1 MNTRDLPGSLD
12 FVQCVDGK
20 DTIIQDYAQVDGWQN
35 AEVMDII
42 AQLEQSITTREIPPV
57 PAVNFHITDD
67 NIGEGGPKQK
77 FARNIAAIE
86 TLFKLES
93 ENRNA
98 TSEEQEILSNY
109 VGWGG
114 LADAFD
120 PETIQ
125 EPPERTVHM
134 KKRIIT
140 FALAAAL
147 MLALGITAYA
157 IWSIH
162 AARQQELKADL
173 KIEENNVSSYMEYTV
188 PDDQASGLVLL
199 SSVNDGDV
207 QRVFVNIS
215 PVAEEDAGSF
225 PNETSFSWSIDGT
238 EIGGFAGPEL
248 PTGLTLNGR
257 DEIRQAV
264 LQYAYDKETQTM
276 MLQCYIDVSF
286 IEQAKAS
293 LGTDSLPLLVH
304 MTIGQKDT
312 TTFGPAL
319 FSQTE
324 EQTRYFDFGH
334 AVYHDEELD
343 KDIEIVGLELT
354 PFSAVW
360 KVSYEGA
367 EDFHT
372 SGSDQ
377 TAYEPWIILEDK
389 VCIETKLVFSD
400 GSIFSTGGAMTS
412 PYENGT
418 VNLFCGWGS
427 AINIDDVQ
435 RIVLGDLVL
444 WEAK

>member
-1 MNTRDLPGSLD
+1 MKRETITLMLNSLD
-12 FVQCVDGK
+12 DGY
-20 DTIIQDYAQVDGWQN
+20 ISE
-35 AEVMDII
+35 AEVFC
-42 AQLEQSITTREIPPV
+42 P
-57 PAVNFHITDD
+57 
-67 NIGEGGPKQK
+67 
-77 FARNIAAIE
+77 
-86 TLFKLES
+86 ES
-93 ENRNA
+93 
-98 TSEEQEILSNY
+98 
-109 VGWGG
+109 
-114 LADAFD
+114 
-120 PETIQ
+120 IQ
-125 EPPERTVHM
+125 ESPERIVHM

-162 AARQQELKADL
+162 AVRQQELKADL

-188 PDDQASGLVLL
+188 PDEQASGLVLL
-199 SSVNDGDV
+199 SAVNDGDV

-215 PVAEEDAGSF
+215 PVAEEDAGGF
-225 PNETSFSWSIDGT
+225 PKETSFSWSIDGT

-248 PTGLTLNGR
+248 PTNLTLNGK
-257 DEIRQAV
+257 DEIREAV

-304 MTIGQKDT
+304 MTVGQKET

-324 EQTRYFDFGH
+324 EQRRYFDFDH
-334 AVYHDEELD
+334 TVYHDTELD

-367 EDFHT
+367 ESFHT
-372 SGSDQ
+372 PDADWD
-377 TAYEPWIILEDK
+377 AYQPWSKLEDK
-389 VCIETKLVFSD
+389 VCIDTQLIFSD
-400 GSIFSTGGAMTS
+400 SSTFSTGGALTT

>member
-1 MNTRDLPGSLD
+1 
-12 FVQCVDGK
+12 
-20 DTIIQDYAQVDGWQN
+20 
-35 AEVMDII
+35 
-42 AQLEQSITTREIPPV
+42 
-57 PAVNFHITDD
+57 
-67 NIGEGGPKQK
+67 
-77 FARNIAAIE
+77 
-86 TLFKLES
+86 
-93 ENRNA
+93 
-98 TSEEQEILSNY
+98 
-109 VGWGG
+109 
-114 LADAFD
+114 
-120 PETIQ
+120 
-125 EPPERTVHM
+125 
-134 KKRIIT
+134 
-140 FALAAAL
+140 
-147 MLALGITAYA
+147 
-157 IWSIH
+157 
-162 AARQQELKADL
+162 
-173 KIEENNVSSYMEYTV
+173 
-188 PDDQASGLVLL
+188 
-199 SSVNDGDV
+199 
-207 QRVFVNIS
+207 
-215 PVAEEDAGSF
+215 
-225 PNETSFSWSIDGT
+225 
-238 EIGGFAGPEL
+238 
-248 PTGLTLNGR
+248 
-257 DEIRQAV
+257 
-264 LQYAYDKETQTM
+264 M

-304 MTIGQKDT
+304 MTVGQKDT

-400 GSIFSTGGAMTS
+400 GSIFSTGGALTS

>member
-1 MNTRDLPGSLD
+1 MKREQLSKVICNIDERQIAEAYQFNPDLCSD
-12 FVQCVDGK
+12 
-20 DTIIQDYAQVDGWQN
+20 
-35 AEVMDII
+35 
-42 AQLEQSITTREIPPV
+42 S
-57 PAVNFHITDD
+57 
-67 NIGEGGPKQK
+67 
-77 FARNIAAIE
+77 
-86 TLFKLES
+86 
-93 ENRNA
+93 
-98 TSEEQEILSNY
+98 
-109 VGWGG
+109 
-114 LADAFD
+114 
-120 PETIQ
+120 
-125 EPPERTVHM
+125 PERIVHM
-134 KKRIIT
+134 SKKRIVT

-188 PDDQASGLVLL
+188 PDEQASGLVLL
-199 SSVNDGDV
+199 SAVNDGDV

-215 PVAEEDAGSF
+215 PVAEEDAGGF
-225 PNETSFSWSIDGT
+225 PKETSFSWSIDGT

-248 PTGLTLNGR
+248 PTNLTLNGK
-257 DEIRQAV
+257 DEIREAV

-286 IEQAKAS
+286 IAQAKAS

-304 MTIGQKDT
+304 MTVGQKET

-324 EQTRYFDFGH
+324 EQRRYFDFDH
-334 AVYHDEELD
+334 TVYHDTELD

-367 EDFHT
+367 ESFHT
-372 SGSDQ
+372 PDADWD
-377 TAYEPWIILEDK
+377 AYQPWSKLEDK
-389 VCIETKLVFSD
+389 VCIDTQLIFSD
-400 GSIFSTGGAMTS
+400 GSTFSTGGALTT